1 MSVTLTAPPVV
12 AEITNASLE
21 VRPLT
26 PVIGAEVSGIDLRKP
41 LDEAT
46 VAQLQ
51 RAIDHWKVLFFRD
64 QDITN
69 EDFLRF
75 GRYFGPLTPAH
86 PIAKGLPEHPEIW
99 ERKAD
104 EYRERRAERPAVS
117 ARPPGDGNGWHI
129 DITFVANPN
138 KYSFLRGIEIPAYGG
153 DTLWSNLAE
162 AYNGLSPQIK
172 ALIDNL
178 QAVHGI
184 SSYDFGQGN
193 DAPEKPRPRYVSLH
207 PLVRVHPNTGE
218 KVLFVN
224 IGVTTHIAGL
234 RGSESKHLLQLL
246 VEEIQRPEYQVRFH
260 WTPNAIAVWDNTAT
274 SHAGPIDYSHFDLPR
289 TVRRITVAG
298 ELPEGPD
305 GFRSYPLS
313 GELFGVIG

>member
-1 MSVTLTAPPVV
+1 MSATVTEAPVG
-12 AEITNASLE
+12 AAIE

-26 PVIGAEVSGIDLRKP
+26 PVIGAEVSGVDLRKP

-64 QDITN
+64 QDITD

-86 PIAKGLPEHPEIW
+86 PIAKGLLEHPEIW

-104 EYRERRAERPAVS
+104 EYRERRSER
-117 ARPPGDGNGWHI
+117 G
-129 DITFVANPN
+129 
-138 KYSFLRGIEIPAYGG
+138 
-153 DTLWSNLAE
+153 
-162 AYNGLSPQIK
+162 
-172 ALIDNL
+172 
-178 QAVHGI
+178 
-184 SSYDFGQGN
+184 
-193 DAPEKPRPRYVSLH
+193 
-207 PLVRVHPNTGE
+207 
-218 KVLFVN
+218 
-224 IGVTTHIAGL
+224 
-234 RGSESKHLLQLL
+234 
-246 VEEIQRPEYQVRFH
+246 
-260 WTPNAIAVWDNTAT
+260 TPNAIAVWDNTAT

-298 ELPEGPD
+298 DLPEGPD
-305 GFRSYPLS
+305 GFRSRPLS